1 MKRFFGREAEIALL
15 KRLFDKTSSSFVV
28 VRGRRRIGKSTL
40 IKKFAEPYTFYSF
53 EGIVPTP
60 TTTGQSQRDVFAR
73 QLSQQTGLPEVFAD
87 DWMKLFQLLWEKA
100 KTGRCVILF
109 DEISWMGSKDA
120 DFLGKIKMAWDS
132 FFSQNSQLI
141 LIICGSASSWIEK
154 NILSSTGF
162 LGRISYTLNVEEL
175 AIQDIKKFWDN
186 KNISNYEILKVAS
199 IVGGIPKYLEEINQK
214 LTAEENIKQ
223 LCFSPGGFLVDE
235 FNRIFSD
242 LFLRDSE
249 TYKKIVEFISTGSK
263 TMTEIAQGVSF
274 SKSGRLSEYLNE
286 LELSGFIC
294 RDHSWNIKEGIET
307 RVFSFRLKDNYLRF
321 YLKYI
326 APNMAKI
333 KKGDYVFK
341 SLMALSNW
349 NTILG
354 LQFENLVILNRN
366 LIHKQLHLQPN
377 DILFENPY
385 MQRKGKNKEG
395 CQIDY
400 LIQERF
406 NTLYLCEVKFSINPI
421 GVDVIPEIQKKIER
435 LKSAKNFSFR
445 PVLIHVG
452 GVTSELENNPYFFK
466 MLNFAELF

>member
-1 MKRFFGREAEIALL
+1 MKRFFGREGEIALL
-15 KRLFDKTSSSFVV
+15 KSLFDKASSSFIV

-60 TTTGQSQRDVFAR
+60 ETTAQSQRNTFSR
-73 QLSQQTGLPEVFAD
+73 QLSSQTGLPEVFAD

-100 KTGRCVILF
+100 KTTRCVILL
-109 DEISWMGSKDA
+109 DEISWMGSKDP
-120 DFLGKIKMAWDS
+120 DFLRKIKMAWDN
-132 FFSQNSQLI
+132 FFSQNPQLM

-175 AIQDIKKFWDN
+175 AIQDIKKFWGN
-186 KNISNYEILKVAS
+186 RNISNYEILKVAS

-214 LTAEENIKQ
+214 LTAEENIKH

-242 LFLRDSE
+242 LFLRNSG

-286 LELSGFIC
+286 LELSGFIGK
-294 RDHSWNIKEGIET
+294 DHSWNIKEGMET

-333 KKGDYVFK
+333 KKGDYSFK
-341 SLMALSNW
+341 SLMGLANW

-354 LQFENLVILNRN
+354 LQFENLVILNRHI
-366 LIHKQLHLQPN
+366 IHQQLHLQPN

-385 MQRKGKNKEG
+385 AQRKGKNKEG

-406 NTLYLCEVKFSINPI
+406 NTLYVCEIKFSLNPI
-421 GVDVIPEIQKKIER
+421 GMDIIPEIQKKIER
-435 LKSAKNFSFR
+435 LKAPKNFSFR

-452 GVTSELENNPYFFK
+452 GVTHELENNPYFFK
-466 MLNFAELF
+466 MLNFTELF